1 MTDHLKVA
9 CIGDLQLPY
18 GDDRAIALWFQMMKW
33 WKPTNI
39 IFTGDIDDQLEY
51 SSFSDGTTDEF
62 FNQVKAEQKD
72 YEKAYDLFTKNV
84 DKAIWDEDL
93 EKYNALKPPSP
104 VPDGPLPFIKKN
116 AESARNFYTEVHAAH
131 KKADKFSCLGNHDI
145 RIYKYLDRKAPETL
159 DTVNPPWLYDFD
171 NLGIDYMMYS
181 DKPRELF
188 PGVFFHHG
196 NTVSSSGAAVRAD
209 IDNYGVSLVRGH
221 DHAGAVIYK
230 SFPLANKNLFGL
242 ACGHMCDPNLYG
254 LQYTINPAWELGFG
268 ILHIYGNEVHPQFI
282 HIKPDY
288 TAVLDGKL
296 FQG

>member
-1 MTDHLKVA
+1 
-9 CIGDLQLPY
+9 
-18 GDDRAIALWFQMMKW
+18 MMKW

-39 IFTGDIDDQLEY
+39 VFTGDIDDQLEY
-51 SSFSDGTTDEF
+51 STFSDGTTDEF
-62 FNQVKAEQKD
+62 FSQVKAEEKEYQKQM
-72 YEKAYDLFTKNV
+72 DLFQKQV
-84 DKAIWDEDL
+84 DRAIWDEDL
-93 EKYNALKPPSP
+93 DEYNALKPPSP
-104 VPDGPLPFIKKN
+104 IPSGPLPFIRRN
-116 AESARNFYTEVHAAH
+116 AESARQFYTEVGSAH
-131 KKADKFSCLGNHDI
+131 KKAEKFSCLGNHDI

-159 DTVNPPWLYDFD
+159 ETVNPSWLYDFD

-181 DKPRELF
+181 EKPRELF

-196 NTVSSSGAAVRAD
+196 NTVSSSGMAVRGD
-209 IDNYGVSLVRGH
+209 IENYGVSLVRGH
-221 DHAGAVIYK
+221 DHAGGTVYK
-230 SFPLANKNLFGL
+230 SYPLANRNLFGL

-254 LQYTINPAWELGFG
+254 LQYTIIPAWELGFG